1 MDAKR
6 EMACYIVDLFDDL
19 LEEKKIVIPCADES
33 EERDRREG
41 GSCARLYGMEYW
53 NLVDR
58 VEALL
63 NKLKAE

>member
-6 EMACYIVDLFDDL
+6 EMACYIVDMFDDL
-19 LEEKKIVIPCADES
+19 LEEKGIVIPCADES
-33 EERDRREG
+33 DEQDRFD
-41 GSCARLYGMEYW
+41 SDSLACLYGMEYW

-63 NKLKAE
+63 NELKAE

>member
-6 EMACYIVDLFDDL
+6 EMACYIVDIFDDF
-19 LEEKKIVIPCADES
+19 LEEKDIIIPCADES
-33 EERDRREG
+33 EERDRFDSD
-41 GSCARLYGMEYW
+41 SCARLYGMEYW

-63 NKLKAE
+63 NKL